1 MFEKLQVSSGEEEA
15 DHKTQLME
23 ATGLAEFPE
32 ALPGTSSTTLDGGT
46 LVEKLGEGVATSLAL
61 QFKNPV
67 LQTLAYTGS
76 QYVILEVSQLMFE
89 SLNGFTGAN
98 LQALSL
104 AQIKMSK
111 FRKSFNFSHALL
123 LYF

>member
-1 MFEKLQVSSGEEEA
+1 MEVSSSEKEA
-15 DHKTQLME
+15 DHKTQIME

-104 AQIKMSK
+104 AQIKVE
-111 FRKSFNFSHALL
+111 
-123 LYF
+123 YI

>member
-1 MFEKLQVSSGEEEA
+1 MFEKLQVSSGEEES

-23 ATGLAEFPE
+23 ATGLAEFSE
-32 ALPGTSSTTLDGGT
+32 ALPGTSSSTLDGGT
-46 LVEKLGEGVATSLAL
+46 LVDKLGEGLATSLAL
-61 QFKNPV
+61 QLKNPAM
-67 LQTLAYTGS
+67 QTLVYTGS

-104 AQIKMSK
+104 AQIKVYLEKNLVS
-111 FRKSFNFSHALL
+111 
-123 LYF
+123 